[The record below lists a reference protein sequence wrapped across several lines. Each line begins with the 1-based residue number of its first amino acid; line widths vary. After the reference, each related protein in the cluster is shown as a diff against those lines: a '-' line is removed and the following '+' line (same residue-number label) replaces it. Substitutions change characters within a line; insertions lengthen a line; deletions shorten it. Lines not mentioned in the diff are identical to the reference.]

1 MDQVTKTLLLIAED
15 MDDRQKIANFFDQY
29 QYVIYMTRDIQ
40 EAQDMFFSKNHQI
53 DLVILK
59 GTAGESGVK
68 ELISNVRDYSDIP
81 IILLLDDLND
91 ERYLEY
97 MEVGVDHCMKTP
109 FNMKIL
115 KAYVDNLY
123 CRRRLYRKKEE
134 LYGNLRIDRGARKA
148 YIDDEDMCLTPKE
161 YAVLD
166 YMIQNKNVVLTREA
180 ILNAVWGYDYQGDIR
195 TVDTL
200 VKQLRKKMTTE
211 CAHIHSIYGIGYR
224 FEER

>member
-1 MDQVTKTLLLIAED
+1 MEQVTKTLLLIAED
-15 MDDRQKIANFFDQY
+15 RDERQKMANFFGQY
-29 QYVIYMTRDIQ
+29 QYITYMTGGIQ
-40 EAQDMFFSKNHQI
+40 EAQDLFFSKNHQI
-53 DLVILK
+53 DIVILEGK
-59 GTAGESGVK
+59 AEKSGVK
-68 ELISNVRDYSDIP
+68 EWIRNVRDYSDIP
-81 IILLLDDLND
+81 IILLMDALSD

-97 MEVGVDHCMKTP
+97 MEAGADHCMKTP
-109 FNMKIL
+109 FNRKIL

-166 YMIQNKNVVLTREA
+166 YMVQNKNVVLTREA

-200 VKQLRKKMTTE
+200 IKQLRKKMTLE
-211 CAHIHSIYGIGYR
+211 CAYIHSIYGIGYR